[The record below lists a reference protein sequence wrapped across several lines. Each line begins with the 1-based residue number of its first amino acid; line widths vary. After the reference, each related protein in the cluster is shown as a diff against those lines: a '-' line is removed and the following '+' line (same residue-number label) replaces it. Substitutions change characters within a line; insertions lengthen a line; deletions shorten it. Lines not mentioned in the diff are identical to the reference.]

1 MCEKN
6 DHEKGGETS
15 QSSSAGSSRRN
26 FRIVLRS
33 ALVALVFLCTA
44 AANGA
49 EKITIGEVEEVVLLK
64 WGVKHRARID
74 TGATSTSLDAR
85 KLKIKD
91 NFAEFNLR
99 NGKKVKL
106 EVLEY
111 RYIRTSVGR
120 ELRPVVLLD
129 LCLGSLHIL
138 TQVTL
143 TDRSHL
149 KYPMLVGRRVLKGN
163 FVVDV
168 SRRETTR
175 PSCPEL
181 RLK

>member
-1 MCEKN
+1 MNRSPSAQTARWFIFCLIWIALLIPWTAI
-6 DHEKGGETS
+6 GE
-15 QSSSAGSSRRN
+15 
-26 FRIVLRS
+26 
-33 ALVALVFLCTA
+33 
-44 AANGA
+44 GA
-49 EKITIGEVEEVVLLK
+49 EKITIGEVEDVLLLK
-64 WGVKHRARID
+64 WGAKFLARID

-85 KLKIKD
+85 KIKLKD
-91 NFAEFNLR
+91 NFVEFKMR
-99 NGKKVKL
+99 NDKKVKL
-106 EVLEY
+106 QVLEY

-129 LCLGSLHIL
+129 ICLGSLHLL

-149 KYPMLVGRRVLKGN
+149 KYALLIGRRVLKGN

-168 SRRETTR
+168 SLKKTTR

-181 RLK
+181 RFK

>member
-1 MCEKN
+1 MNRSPSAQTARWFIFCLIWIALLIPWTAI
-6 DHEKGGETS
+6 GE
-15 QSSSAGSSRRN
+15 
-26 FRIVLRS
+26 
-33 ALVALVFLCTA
+33 
-44 AANGA
+44 GA
-49 EKITIGEVEEVVLLK
+49 EKITIGEVEDVLLLK
-64 WGVKHRARID
+64 WGAKFLARID

-85 KLKIKD
+85 KIKLKD
-91 NFAEFNLR
+91 NFVEFKMR
-99 NGKKVKL
+99 NDKKVKL
-106 EVLEY
+106 QVLEY

-129 LCLGSLHIL
+129 ICLGSLHLL

-149 KYPMLVGRRVLKGN
+149 KYALLIGRRVLKGN

-168 SRRETTR
+168 SRRQTTR

-181 RLK
+181 RFK

>member
-1 MCEKN
+1 MNRSPLTRAARWFIICLVWVSLLIPWTAI
-6 DHEKGGETS
+6 GE
-15 QSSSAGSSRRN
+15 
-26 FRIVLRS
+26 
-33 ALVALVFLCTA
+33 
-44 AANGA
+44 GA
-49 EKITIGEVEEVVLLK
+49 KKITIGEVEDVVLLK
-64 WGVKHRARID
+64 WGVKFLARID

-91 NFAEFNLR
+91 DFAEFKMR

-106 EVLEY
+106 QVLEY

-129 LCLGSLHIL
+129 LCLGSLHLL

-149 KYPMLVGRRVLKGN
+149 KYALLIGRRVLKGN

-168 SRRETTR
+168 SQRKTIR

-181 RLK
+181 RFK

>member
-1 MCEKN
+1 MN
-6 DHEKGGETS
+6 RSPSARAARWFIFFLIWIALLIPWTAIGE
-15 QSSSAGSSRRN
+15 
-26 FRIVLRS
+26 
-33 ALVALVFLCTA
+33 
-44 AANGA
+44 GA
-49 EKITIGEVEEVVLLK
+49 EKTTIGEVEEVVLLK
-64 WGVKHRARID
+64 WDSKFAARID
-74 TGATSTSLDAR
+74 TGANSTSLDAR

-91 NFAEFNLR
+91 NFVEFKMR
-99 NGKKVKL
+99 NDKKVKL

-129 LCLGSLHIL
+129 ICLGSLHLL

-149 KYPMLVGRRVLKGN
+149 KYALLIGRRVLKGN

-168 SRRETTR
+168 SRKKTIK

-181 RLK
+181 RFK

>member
-1 MCEKN
+1 MNRSPSAQTAHWFIFCLIWIALLIPWTAI
-6 DHEKGGETS
+6 GE
-15 QSSSAGSSRRN
+15 
-26 FRIVLRS
+26 
-33 ALVALVFLCTA
+33 
-44 AANGA
+44 GA
-49 EKITIGEVEEVVLLK
+49 EKITIGEVEDVLLLK
-64 WGVKHRARID
+64 WGAKFLARID

-91 NFAEFNLR
+91 NFVEFKMR
-99 NGKKVKL
+99 NDKKVKL
-106 EVLEY
+106 QVLEY

-129 LCLGSLHIL
+129 ICLGSLHLL

-149 KYPMLVGRRVLKGN
+149 KYALLIGRRVLKGY

-168 SRRETTR
+168 SLRNTTK

-181 RLK
+181 RFK